1 MRNVLF
7 ALAVLVAAPGVSA
20 QTILPPALGAQGQT
34 ISPPAS
40 STQPSSL
47 EFFSRFDSAIS
58 IERFSAAEDERFV
71 WSGIIG
77 VDVDV
82 MDYGLGRTAIVAN
95 YEVVMGREFR
105 PFDPNQ
111 GNYILEASTSA
122 RTGAFELAAV
132 FHHVSR
138 HLSDRP
144 KRRSVDW
151 NMVGGRMSGDLQ
163 RGRASLQGRADIRG
177 VIRRGLVDYRWEV
190 DTEVAARVSMRPRL
204 ALIARSG
211 VRVLGVTGEAD
222 RGTQYGYRGE
232 GGLSFEGRGATVDL
246 FIAAERRI
254 DPYQLELSTAT
265 WLTTGFRIAG
275 IGPSRAP

>member
-1 MRNVLF
+1 MRAALLVLV
-7 ALAVLVAAPGVSA
+7 ALVAAPAAHA
-20 QTILPPALGAQGQT
+20 QTTP
-34 ISPPAS
+34 SPPS
-40 STQPSSL
+40 DPQPSEV

-71 WSGIIG
+71 WSGNIG

-82 MDYGLGRTAIVAN
+82 MDYGFGRTAIVAN

-122 RTGAFELAAV
+122 RTGAFELAGV

-151 NMVGGRMSGDLQ
+151 NMVGGRISKDLTI
-163 RGRASLQGRADIRG
+163 GRTALHGRADIRG

-190 DTEVAARVSMRPRL
+190 DTKVNARVSLRPGL
-204 ALIARSG
+204 AVITRGG
-211 VRVLGVTGEAD
+211 VRVLGVTGEAN

-232 GGLSFEGRGATVDL
+232 GGLSYEGRGARVDL
-246 FIAAERRI
+246 FVAAERRI
-254 DPYQLELSTAT
+254 DPYQLEMSTAT
-265 WLTTGFRIAG
+265 WLTTGFRISG
-275 IGPSRAP
+275 IGPSRMP